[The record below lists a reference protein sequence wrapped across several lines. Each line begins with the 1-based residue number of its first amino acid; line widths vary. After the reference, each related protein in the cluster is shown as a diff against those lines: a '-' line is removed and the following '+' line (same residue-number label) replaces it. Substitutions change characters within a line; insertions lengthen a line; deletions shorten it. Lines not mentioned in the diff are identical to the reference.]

1 MKNIYISIFEGI
13 YICFMFNYF
22 KTKYSFN
29 HPLESIITQNY
40 NFIKHPIN
48 SGNYESK
55 ICPLGHLVGWILP
68 IWMIFYG
75 VSNANIFL
83 KIIHRIIWG
92 LVFILSFI
100 LNMNAWIYLLPV
112 FIIESYLEFLL

>member
-1 MKNIYISIFEGI
+1 MFRSYYIWFMYTQFKTTISIH
-13 YICFMFNYF
+13 
-22 KTKYSFN
+22 
-29 HPLESIITQNY
+29 HPLEAGILSLLKGDFFQ
-40 NFIKHPIN
+40 HPI
-48 SGNYESK
+48 STHKYESK